1 MTIAQALAEVLPA
14 AANIDAAN
22 LGIWGGGLGGALVWN
37 AATGPLLGKLRA
49 AAMQQATLNYDH
61 VIRDH
66 QFKDQLLVAYGIPPD
81 ADDDLAS
88 ATLRFCCPLARTRLL
103 AAEQGRAVGRLLP
116 EAFFFHG
123 DEDDHMWYEP
133 NPVALKEA
141 IDAAGG
147 TATLWTC
154 QGVGHSTVR
163 LARFHLFLMCG
174 RFSVVPLA
182 HSTPWG
188 SSVRDRSRSSSRG
201 RSRRP
206 GSESRAFVVLS

>member
-1 MTIAQALAEVLPA
+1 M
-14 AANIDAAN
+14 
-22 LGIWGGGLGGALVWN
+22 WN

-61 VIRDH
+61 VIRDR

-141 IDAAGG
+141 IEAAGG

-163 LARFHLFLMCG
+163 SARFHLFLMCERG
-174 RFSVVPLA
+174 SQLYCLRTVRHGARVCATDRGVLLAGVLDAPALKAEPL
-182 HSTPWG
+182 
-188 SSVRDRSRSSSRG
+188 
-201 RSRRP
+201 
-206 GSESRAFVVLS
+206 